1 MKQLAA
7 SAIFFLT
14 ACSAVPMPSPPC
26 PPVVE
31 YDRSFLAR
39 AAKELDLLPPDS
51 AIVEMLKDYHIMREQ
66 ARVCAWREPK

>member
-1 MKQLAA
+1 MKAA
-7 SAIFFLT
+7 LVATVLTLT
-14 ACSAVPMPSPPC
+14 ACATGAMPPPPC

-51 AIVEMLKDYHIMREQ
+51 AIVEMLKDYHVMREQ
-66 ARVCAWREPK
+66 ARACRGR